1 MKKNYRIMCALIAW
15 VVLSLRFIDML
26 IIGEYSSITETLFV
40 YLGYF
45 TVWANVLIALA
56 FTAPLLNPD
65 RKLADFFM
73 RPAVRAALAT
83 YILMVSVVYH
93 MLIVPYWNPQGFTW
107 LTATGLNTVMP
118 ILYIIDWLF
127 FAEKRPIFYKH
138 LPYWLIFPAVYG
150 VTSIIR
156 GLLTNVYPYPFL
168 NVAELGIGDVLFN
181 MFGLVAVF
189 AVVGPI
195 FIKVAHLISDRTK
208 AKEKVSC

>member
-26 IIGEYSSITETLFV
+26 IIGEYSSIAETLFV

-65 RKLADFFM
+65 KKLADFFM

-118 ILYIIDWLF
+118 ILYIVDWLF

-138 LPYWLIFPAVYG
+138 LPYWLIFPTVYG

-156 GLLTNVYPYPFL
+156 GLFTNVYPYPFL

-208 AKEKVSC
+208 A

>member
-26 IIGEYSSITETLFV
+26 IIGEYSSIAETLFV

-138 LPYWLIFPAVYG
+138 LPYWLIFPTVYG

-156 GLLTNVYPYPFL
+156 GLFTNVYPYPFL

-208 AKEKVSC
+208 A

>member
-1 MKKNYRIMCALIAW
+1 MKNNYRILCALIAW
-15 VVLSLRFIDML
+15 AVLSLRFVDML
-26 IIGEYSSITETLFV
+26 IIGEYSSVAETLFV
-40 YLGYF
+40 YFGYF
-45 TVWANVLIALA
+45 TVWSNILIALA
-56 FTAPLLNPD
+56 FTAPFLNPD
-65 RKLADFFM
+65 RKLANFFK
-73 RPAVRAALAT
+73 RPAVRAALAS

-107 LTATGLNTVMP
+107 VTATGLNTVMP

-168 NVAELGIGDVLFN
+168 NVTELGIGNVLFN

-195 FIKVAHLISDRTK
+195 FIGVAHLISDRTK
-208 AKEKVSC
+208 TES

>member
-26 IIGEYSSITETLFV
+26 IIGEYSSIAETLFV

-127 FAEKRPIFYKH
+127 FAEKCPIFYKH

-156 GLLTNVYPYPFL
+156 GFLTNVYPYPFL

-208 AKEKVSC
+208 A

>member
-1 MKKNYRIMCALIAW
+1 MCALIAW
-15 VVLSLRFIDML
+15 VVISLRFVDML
-26 IIGEYSSITETLFV
+26 IIGEYSSIAETLFV
-40 YLGYF
+40 YFGYF
-45 TVWANVLIALA
+45 TVWANILIALA

-118 ILYIIDWLF
+118 ILYIVDWLF

-168 NVAELGIGDVLFN
+168 NVAGLGIGDVLLN

-189 AVVGPI
+189 ALVGPI
-195 FIKVAHLISDRTK
+195 FIAVARLISDRT
-208 AKEKVSC
+208 ET

>member
-1 MKKNYRIMCALIAW
+1 MKNNYRILCALIAW
-15 VVLSLRFIDML
+15 AVLSLRFVDML
-26 IIGEYSSITETLFV
+26 IIGEYSSVAETLFV
-40 YLGYF
+40 YFGYF
-45 TVWANVLIALA
+45 TVWANILIALA
-56 FTAPLLNPD
+56 LTAPLLNPD
-65 RKLADFFM
+65 RKLANFFK
-73 RPAVRAALAT
+73 RPAVRAALAS
-83 YILMVSVVYH
+83 YILIVSVVYH

-107 LTATGLNTVMP
+107 VTATGLNTVMP

-138 LPYWLIFPAVYG
+138 LPYWLIFTDLYG

-168 NVAELGIGDVLFN
+168 NVTELGIGNVLFN

-195 FIKVAHLISDRTK
+195 FIGVAHLISDRTK
-208 AKEKVSC
+208 TES

>member
-1 MKKNYRIMCALIAW
+1 MKNSYRIMCALIAW
-15 VVLSLRFIDML
+15 VVLSLRFVDML
-26 IIGEYSSITETLFV
+26 IIGEYSSIAETLFV
-40 YLGYF
+40 YFGYF
-45 TVWANVLIALA
+45 TVWANILIALA
-56 FTAPLLNPD
+56 LTAPLLNRD
-65 RKLADFFM
+65 RKLTNFFM
-73 RPAVRAALAT
+73 RPGVRAALAS

-107 LTATGLNTVMP
+107 VTATGLNTVMP

-127 FAEKRPIFYKH
+127 FAEKRPIFYQH
-138 LPYWLIFPAVYG
+138 LPYWLIFPTVYG

-189 AVVGPI
+189 AVVGPV
-195 FIKVAHLISDRTK
+195 FITVAHLISDRTK
-208 AKEKVSC
+208 A

>member
-26 IIGEYSSITETLFV
+26 IIGEYSSIAETLFV

-56 FTAPLLNPD
+56 FTVPLLNPD

-138 LPYWLIFPAVYG
+138 LPYWLIFPTVYG

-208 AKEKVSC
+208 A

>member
-1 MKKNYRIMCALIAW
+1 MKNNYRIMCALIAW
-15 VVLSLRFIDML
+15 VVLSLRFVDML
-26 IIGEYSSITETLFV
+26 IIGEYSSIAETLFV
-40 YLGYF
+40 YFGYF
-45 TVWANVLIALA
+45 TVWANILIALA
-56 FTAPLLNPD
+56 LTAPLLNPD
-65 RKLADFFM
+65 RKLANFFK
-73 RPAVRAALAT
+73 RPAVRAALAS

-118 ILYIIDWLF
+118 ILYIVDWLF

-156 GLLTNVYPYPFL
+156 GLLTGVYPYPFL
-168 NVAELGIGDVLFN
+168 NVTDLGIGNVLIN

-195 FIKVAHLISDRTK
+195 FIAVAHLISNRT
-208 AKEKVSC
+208 ET

>member
-118 ILYIIDWLF
+118 ILYIVDWLF

>member
-1 MKKNYRIMCALIAW
+1 MKNNYRIMCALIAW
-15 VVLSLRFIDML
+15 AVLSLRLVDML
-26 IIGEYSSITETLFV
+26 IIGEYRSFAETLFV
-40 YLGYF
+40 YFGYF
-45 TVWANVLIALA
+45 TVWANILIALA
-56 FTAPLLNPD
+56 LTAPLLNPD
-65 RKLADFFM
+65 RKLANFFK
-73 RPAVRAALAT
+73 RPAVRAALAS

-107 LTATGLNTVMP
+107 VTATGLNTVMP

-168 NVAELGIGDVLFN
+168 NVTELGIGNVLFN

-195 FIKVAHLISDRTK
+195 FIGVAHLISDRTK
-208 AKEKVSC
+208 TES

>member
-26 IIGEYSSITETLFV
+26 IIGEYSSIAETLFV

-83 YILMVSVVYH
+83 YILMISVVYH

-138 LPYWLIFPAVYG
+138 LPYWLIFPTVYG

-189 AVVGPI
+189 AVVGPV
-195 FIKVAHLISDRTK
+195 FITVAHLISDRTK
-208 AKEKVSC
+208 ALG

>member
-1 MKKNYRIMCALIAW
+1 MCALIAW

-26 IIGEYSSITETLFV
+26 IIGEYSSIAETLFV

-65 RKLADFFM
+65 KKLADFFM

-138 LPYWLIFPAVYG
+138 LPYWLIFPTVYG

-156 GLLTNVYPYPFL
+156 GLFTNVYPYPFL

-208 AKEKVSC
+208 A

>member
-1 MKKNYRIMCALIAW
+1 MKNNYRILCALIAW
-15 VVLSLRFIDML
+15 AVLSLRFVDML
-26 IIGEYSSITETLFV
+26 IIGEYSSVAETLFV
-40 YLGYF
+40 YFGYF
-45 TVWANVLIALA
+45 TVWANILIALA
-56 FTAPLLNPD
+56 LTAPLLNPD
-65 RKLADFFM
+65 RKLANFFK
-73 RPAVRAALAT
+73 RPAVRAALAS

-107 LTATGLNTVMP
+107 VTATGLNTVMP

-127 FAEKRPIFYKH
+127 FAEKRPIFYKN

-168 NVAELGIGDVLFN
+168 NVTELGIGNVLFN

-195 FIKVAHLISDRTK
+195 FIGVAHLISDRTK
-208 AKEKVSC
+208 TES

>member
-1 MKKNYRIMCALIAW
+1 MKNSYRIMCALIAW

-26 IIGEYSSITETLFV
+26 IIGEYSSIAETLFV

-65 RKLADFFM
+65 SKLADFFM

-156 GLLTNVYPYPFL
+156 GLFTNVYPYPFL

-208 AKEKVSC
+208 A

>member
-1 MKKNYRIMCALIAW
+1 MKNSYRIMCALIAW
-15 VVLSLRFIDML
+15 VVLSLRFVDML
-26 IIGEYSSITETLFV
+26 IIGEYSSIAETLFV
-40 YLGYF
+40 YFGYF
-45 TVWANVLIALA
+45 TVWANILIALA
-56 FTAPLLNPD
+56 FTAPLLNLD
-65 RKLADFFM
+65 RKLSNFFM
-73 RPAVRAALAT
+73 RPAVRAALAS

-138 LPYWLIFPAVYG
+138 LPYWLIFPTVYG

-156 GLLTNVYPYPFL
+156 GLFTNVYPYPFL

-208 AKEKVSC
+208 A

>member
-26 IIGEYSSITETLFV
+26 IIGEYSSIAETLFV

-65 RKLADFFM
+65 KKLADFFM

-156 GLLTNVYPYPFL
+156 GLFTNVYPYPFL

-181 MFGLVAVF
+181 MCGLVAVF

-195 FIKVAHLISDRTK
+195 FITVSYLISDRTK
-208 AKEKVSC
+208 YY

>member
-1 MKKNYRIMCALIAW
+1 MKQNYRIICAIIAW
-15 VVLSLRFIDML
+15 VVLSLRFVDML
-26 IIGEYSSITETLFV
+26 IIGEYSSVAETLFV
-40 YLGYF
+40 YFGYF
-45 TVWANVLIALA
+45 TVWANILIALA

-65 RKLADFFM
+65 RKLSNFFT
-73 RPAVRAALAT
+73 RPAVRAALAS

-107 LTATGLNTVMP
+107 VTATGLNTVMP

-168 NVAELGIGDVLFN
+168 NVTDLGIGNVLFN

-195 FIKVAHLISDRTK
+195 FIVVARLISDRT
-208 AKEKVSC
+208 ET

>member
-118 ILYIIDWLF
+118 ILYIVDWLF

-208 AKEKVSC
+208 A

>member
-1 MKKNYRIMCALIAW
+1 MCALIAW
-15 VVLSLRFIDML
+15 VVISLRFVDML
-26 IIGEYSSITETLFV
+26 IIGEYSSIAETLFV
-40 YLGYF
+40 YFGYF
-45 TVWANVLIALA
+45 TVWANILIALA

-168 NVAELGIGDVLFN
+168 NVAELGIGNVLFN

-195 FIKVAHLISDRTK
+195 FITVANLIPDRIKT
-208 AKEKVSC
+208 

>member
-138 LPYWLIFPAVYG
+138 LPYWLIFPAIYG

-208 AKEKVSC
+208 A

>member
-26 IIGEYSSITETLFV
+26 IIGEYSSIAETLFV

-56 FTAPLLNPD
+56 FTVPLLNPD

-138 LPYWLIFPAVYG
+138 LPYWLIFPTVYG

-195 FIKVAHLISDRTK
+195 FITVAHLISDRTK
-208 AKEKVSC
+208 A

>member
-1 MKKNYRIMCALIAW
+1 MKNSYRIMCALIAW

-26 IIGEYSSITETLFV
+26 IIGAYSSIAETLFV
-40 YLGYF
+40 YFGYF
-45 TVWANVLIALA
+45 TVWTNILIALA

-65 RKLADFFM
+65 RKLTNFFIFSG
-73 RPAVRAALAT
+73 VRAALAS
-83 YILMVSVVYH
+83 YILMVSAVYH
-93 MLIVPYWNPQGFTW
+93 ILIVPYWNPQGFTW

-156 GLLTNVYPYPFL
+156 GLLTGVYPYPFL
-168 NVAELGIGDVLFN
+168 NVTDLGIGNVLIN
-181 MFGLVAVF
+181 MLGLVAVF

-195 FIKVAHLISDRTK
+195 FIAVAHLISNRTK
-208 AKEKVSC
+208 S

>member
-208 AKEKVSC
+208 A

>member
-1 MKKNYRIMCALIAW
+1 
-15 VVLSLRFIDML
+15 ML
-26 IIGEYSSITETLFV
+26 IIGEYSSIAETLFV
-40 YLGYF
+40 YFGYF
-45 TVWANVLIALA
+45 TVWANILVALA

-65 RKLADFFM
+65 RKLSNFFM
-73 RPAVRAALAT
+73 RPGVRAALAS

-93 MLIVPYWNPQGFTW
+93 VMIVPYWNPQGFTW

-150 VTSIIR
+150 ATSIVR

-168 NVAELGIGDVLFN
+168 NVADLGIGNVLLN
-181 MFGLVAVF
+181 MSGLVAVF

-195 FIKVAHLISDRTK
+195 FIAVGHLISDRTK
-208 AKEKVSC
+208 A